1 MTAER
6 VSREIVCLLCVK
18 SQYYKKRADLL
29 AISAAYCY
37 NDNMRSVDLN
47 LNWSVV
53 LGDERYECD
62 LPHDAT
68 ANAARDFAC
77 AFGEFNGYVP
87 AARAVFTKALP
98 QVKHGFVTLVISG
111 ACGRG
116 VVFVNDQ
123 RIGELDDRAPKS
135 FSVYGM
141 LTGLHNELRI
151 EMYAAPG
158 MSDKYTG
165 LGIAG
170 GAKLVIADERVD
182 IEEDS
187 LFVKTAVA
195 GDKTYADVELGVY
208 NCSDEPVKLL
218 LECTALNARG
228 KRAGK
233 KQRKIV
239 LRAGQSKPLSV
250 RVRINNPYEWSP
262 SDPYKYTMVARLI
275 LPDGTVCEQSTV
287 FGIVSRALYPTRGLY
302 INGNNTLLFGAYVSH
317 ADAALGGVSLYSNE
331 KRRLSALKALGYNAV
346 HFVEC
351 PTDAA
356 LDACDDVGMF
366 AFVDLHSG
374 LGISKA
380 PLCAAESYSV
390 DAVKTLRN
398 HPSVTVY
405 GVADDVPEC
414 YGRHGGHGLIGAI
427 AADIRALDDTRPV
440 TVSTRELAPTVKEL
454 ENAGVRKLFYE
465 SETAAINAA
474 REKNLFDALT
484 EGAFAAVDVCGFDY
498 LYPLYETE
506 KLKRDR
512 LVIGARTSSERAFE
526 SLDATE
532 KNGHVIGDFNDCG
545 IDYPGGG
552 KLNEIITATGDLDA
566 TCVEKPQA
574 VYKRILLGERNIAYI
589 AVSDPDGG
597 EPVNMW
603 NWPRYLGQKITVDV
617 YTSGDVVA
625 LYLDG
630 RLVGRKLAGK
640 VNKHIATFDVDY
652 YPGTLEAVAYFKGVE
667 CARTKLKSAGSPKA
681 IRLSAFEK
689 NLSVSRGDVGFVYID
704 VCDRDGELVPY
715 AMRELTATV
724 IGGTLVGFIN
734 ADPMLRKNAFD
745 RCPAYNGRA
754 LAVVKPDPAEAKV
767 VVKIT
772 GDGLLSSKMSFKI
785 KN

>member
-1 MTAER
+1 
-6 VSREIVCLLCVK
+6 
-18 SQYYKKRADLL
+18 
-29 AISAAYCY
+29 
-37 NDNMRSVDLN
+37 MRSVDLN
-47 LNWSVV
+47 PNWSVV
-53 LGDERYECD
+53 FGDERYECD
-62 LPHDAT
+62 MPHDAT

-77 AFGEFNGYVP
+77 AFGEYNGYVP

-98 QVKHGFVTLVISG
+98 QVKHGFVKLVVSG
-111 ACGRG
+111 ACGNG
-116 VVFVNDQ
+116 IVFVNDE
-123 RIGELDDRAPKS
+123 RVGTLYGRAPQS
-135 FSVYGM
+135 FSIGGKLV
-141 LTGLHNELRI
+141 GLHNELRI

-170 GAKLVIADERVD
+170 GVKLVITEQNID
-182 IEEDS
+182 IEDDS
-187 LFVKTAVA
+187 LFVKTTVA
-195 GDKTYADVELGVY
+195 GDKTYADAEMSVY
-208 NCSDEPVKLL
+208 NCTDETVKLM

-239 LRAGQSKPLSV
+239 LRAGQCKPLSV

-262 SDPYKYTMVARLI
+262 SDPYKYTMAVRLV
-275 LPDGTVCEQSTV
+275 LPDGTACEQSTV

-317 ADAALGGVSLYSNE
+317 ADAALGGVSLYANE

-366 AFVDLHSG
+366 AFIDLNAWLWVG
-374 LGISKA
+374 KA
-380 PLCAAESYSV
+380 PLHDLPCYSV

-398 HPSVTVY
+398 HPSVTLY

-414 YGRHGGHGLIGAI
+414 YDRHGGHELIRSI
-427 AADIRALDDTRPV
+427 AAEIRVMDDTRPI
-440 TVSTRELAPTVKEL
+440 TVSTRELVPTVKEL
-454 ENAGVRKLFYE
+454 EGAGVRKLYYE
-465 SETAAINAA
+465 SDTAAINAA
-474 REKNLFDALT
+474 REKSLFDTLT
-484 EGAFAAVDVCGFDY
+484 EGAFAAVDVCGFNY

-512 LVIGARTSSERAFE
+512 LVIGARTSSERAFD

-552 KLNEIITATGDLDA
+552 KLNEIITSTGDLDA
-566 TCVEKPQA
+566 TCCEKPQA

-589 AVSDPDGG
+589 AAVDPDSG
-597 EPVNMW
+597 EHVNMW
-603 NWPRYLGQKITVDV
+603 NWPRYLGQKIKVDV

-630 RLVGRKLAGK
+630 RLIGRKLAGK
-640 VNKHIATFDVDY
+640 VNKHIAAFEVDY
-652 YPGTLEAVAYFKGVE
+652 YPGTLEAVAYYKGTE

-681 IRLSAFEK
+681 IKLSTFEK

-724 IGGTLVGFIN
+724 TGGTLVGFIN

-745 RCPAYNGRA
+745 RCPAYVGRA
-754 LAVVKPDPAEAKV
+754 LAVVKPDPAEVKT

-772 GDGLLSSKMSFKI
+772 GDGLLSSKISFKI